1 MTKEKMTLA
10 ERKRAKELYLKHKM
24 ALLEI
29 EKENYSKLYL
39 VKTYDGWYKMFG
51 HSALFLAKHLN
62 DRVGK
67 NYTLHFDNDYGVR
80 DKSGSISIPGD
91 KLSEFKLR
99 MKYAK
104 INLVREW
111 DEGLEFEIGERLT
124 EEDVVRMEQE
134 DEHIAAKA
142 NELVLPHAIMP
153 ELRVQVKDMTRMV
166 HELISNQSKL
176 AKTAF
181 LFDFEKEAV
190 EMNMLVIAMG
200 RGAIE
205 IDICLEKLLEMVE
218 MMYEYATVVADL
230 DLIPPKK
237 FYRVVKKIRSV
248 EDQIK
253 REIKKQTIRKVDSG
267 RKKAKRPTKMDAK
280 SKRLSSAKEKE
291 AK

>member
-218 MMYEYATVVADL
+218 MMYEYITVVADL

>member
-1 MTKEKMTLA
+1 MKKEKEEYL
-10 ERKRAKELYLKHKM
+10 RHKR
-24 ALLEI
+24 ALLEL
-29 EKENYSKLYL
+29 EKDNYSKLYL
-39 VKTYDGWYKMFG
+39 MKTNEKWYKMFG

-111 DEGLEFEIGERLT
+111 GEGLEFEIGERLT

-237 FYRVVKKIRSV
+237 FYRVVKKIRSG

-253 REIKKQTIRKVDSG
+253 REIEKHTIRKVDSG

>member
-205 IDICLEKLLEMVE
+205 IDVCLEKLLEMVE
-218 MMYEYATVVADL
+218 MMYEYITVVADL

>member
-218 MMYEYATVVADL
+218 MMYEYTTVVADL